1 MSKSK
6 QATPAVVA
14 SQPLSVAPAGTS
26 TRHAPTLLWASR
38 ATYGAS
44 VASGLGAVGSAVLV
58 PHSVGPK
65 CKPGTVWGVC
75 YALCKSLAQAG
86 NGSFTVADLYAA
98 LVAYDWQ
105 GAGVV
110 NKHVQAMQA
119 AHGSPAHNAYLGWC
133 AQVAR
138 QATATRFSCAVRQA

>member
-6 QATPAVVA
+6 STSVVA
-14 SQPLSVAPAGTS
+14 RQPIAVAASGVN
-26 TRHAPTLLWASR
+26 TRHEPTMLWASR
-38 ATYGAS
+38 ASYGS
-44 VASGLGAVGSAVLV
+44 KVASGLGQVGAAVLV
-58 PHSVGPK
+58 PHGVGPK
-65 CKPGTVWGVC
+65 CKANTVWGVC
-75 YALCKSLAQAG
+75 YAECKRLAAAG

-105 GAGVV
+105 TAGVA

-138 QATATRFSCAVRQA
+138 QATATRFSCAVRKAD